1 MHDWTAT
8 IREAM
13 RFSAY
18 LRQPYEVSVEEKNA
32 YVEEVIQL
40 LELEDLADG
49 SSESRLFSFLGV
61 FCFLTGLT
69 SISQP

>member
-1 MHDWTAT
+1 
-8 IREAM
+8 M

-18 LRQPYEVSVEEKNA
+18 LRQPYSVSIEEKNA

-49 SSESRLFSFLGV
+49 KSYFSCV
-61 FCFLTGLT
+61 T
-69 SISQP
+69 